1 MSALA
6 LGDDGMMSTIKVR
19 DNMIKR
25 MIIFF
30 KVFSLPLIDK
40 PCDF

>member
-1 MSALA
+1 VSALA
-6 LGDDGMMSTIKVR
+6 LGDDAMMSAVKVR

-25 MIIFF
+25 IIVFF